1 MKYQY
6 IQGLLDTP
14 HPTGKI
20 PLTVQV
26 GRQAGKVLRR
36 GWAIST
42 TREYRPGNKPQGHCP
57 EYPVWHVHSKANRSI
72 ELYSNGSR
80 HRWKMGLICAS
91 WSHRQV
97 IACSRV
103 WPWCTGCYKHCSII
117 TTWIAI
123 ALVCGLYL
131 SYMEVGTEYA
141 CSSVRMF
148 GGTGQKLEIK
158 DGANRNRVLK
168 AISNT
173 LRYLALEVG
182 TTSEACLCDILCCTS
197 IVLAETNIRRD
208 LN

>member
-36 GWAIST
+36 GCAIST

-57 EYPVWHVHSKANRSI
+57 EYPVWHVHSKANRPS
-72 ELYSNGSR
+72 ELYSNGSP

-117 TTWIAI
+117 TTWISDR
-123 ALVCGLYL
+123 VGLRTLPVIHGGRYR
-131 SYMEVGTEYA
+131 
-141 CSSVRMF
+141 VRLQLCENVWWHRSK
-148 GGTGQKLEIK
+148 TGDKGRSQ
-158 DGANRNRVLK
+158 
-168 AISNT
+168 SQQ
-173 LRYLALEVG
+173 
-182 TTSEACLCDILCCTS
+182 SP
-197 IVLAETNIRRD
+197 
-208 LN
+208 

>member
-1 MKYQY
+1 
-6 IQGLLDTP
+6 
-14 HPTGKI
+14 
-20 PLTVQV
+20 
-26 GRQAGKVLRR
+26 VLRR
-36 GWAIST
+36 GCAIST

-57 EYPVWHVHSKANRSI
+57 EYPVWHVHSKANRPS
-72 ELYSNGSR
+72 ELYSNGSP

-117 TTWIAI
+117 TTWISDR
-123 ALVCGLYL
+123 VGLRTLPVIHGGRY
-131 SYMEVGTEYA
+131 
-141 CSSVRMF
+141 SSVRMF